1 MAENRG
7 RPGGKLG
14 VAKGGS
20 RRAKSKTRQA
30 NPMPVSGA
38 PGRRRSSS
46 GQVHPAGRG
55 GRAQQAGGP
64 EHHGLDAHEDRNP

>member
-20 RRAKSKTRQA
+20 RRAKSKTRQT

-38 PGRRRSSS
+38 PGRRRNA
-46 GQVHPAGRG
+46 GAVHPAGRG

-64 EHHGLDAHEDRNP
+64 EHHGLDPHEDRNP